1 MQGKIVWTT
10 RDEVRGDWRRLHNE
24 ELHDLYIS
32 PDIRVIYS
40 IRMRWAGHVARIG
53 DRRSACKVFLE
64 RPEEQRPLG
73 KGKRRLE
80 DDTKMYL

>member
-1 MQGKIVWTT
+1 VDSVQGKIVSTT
-10 RDEVRGDWRRLHNE
+10 RDEVRGDWRILHNE

-40 IRMRWAGHVARIG
+40 RRMRWAGNVARIG

-64 RPEEQRPLG
+64 RPLG

-80 DDTKMYL
+80 DDTKMCL

>member
-1 MQGKIVWTT
+1 
-10 RDEVRGDWRRLHNE
+10 
-24 ELHDLYIS
+24 
-32 PDIRVIYS
+32 
-40 IRMRWAGHVARIG
+40 VARIG

-80 DDTKMYL
+80 DDTKMYLSEVRRGVDWINLL